1 MGGHLLIKELREIF
15 TLSRQNPEQ
24 YKNFVETGTYHGDTT
39 REAEKLFP
47 NVYTIEINETLY
59 SQTKPALKE
68 HTHAYLGDSLKIL
81 PTLIEELNGPTVWFL
96 DAHQSGY
103 DTSNNGK
110 NVPLLEELD
119 IILNGSLKCNQL
131 LIIDDVRLFSNAWD
145 WAGITTNNIVERCSL
160 TRRVALNFVYNDRFI
175 VVLE

>member
-15 TLSRQNPEQ
+15 TLARQNPDQ

-59 SQTKPALKE
+59 SETKPTLK
-68 HTHAYLGDSLKIL
+68 HQTHAYLGDSLKIL
-81 PTLIEELNGPTVWFL
+81 PTLVEQLYGPTVWFL

-119 IILNGSLKCNQL
+119 IILNRSGKCSQL

-145 WAGITTNNIVERCSL
+145 WAGITTNKIVELCEKKRKVVS
-160 TRRVALNFVYNDRFI
+160 NFVFNDRFI